1 MRTIQSHMKF
11 ECLVHKIY
19 FKGIFVVL
27 MIHLMLNVGLIKLI
41 KTFNLSNLLLTTLK
55 IQDEPGEGTHSERER
70 CLKSEIKKR
79 EVKKIMNLH
88 FLYLRWACCLLQ
100 PLINE
105 HCQNSGLINYDPPPP
120 PLLLL
125 SRKGLCFLASFD
137 RNRTVLHGIPWL
149 KILII
154 FSYQFHS

>member
-1 MRTIQSHMKF
+1 MKF
-11 ECLVHKIY
+11 ESLVHKIY

-79 EVKKIMNLH
+79 EVKK
-88 FLYLRWACCLLQ
+88 Y
-100 PLINE
+100 NE
-105 HCQNSGLINYDPPPP
+105 SSFPIFA
-120 PLLLL
+120 L
-125 SRKGLCFLASFD
+125 SMLPATTLDK
-137 RNRTVLHGIPWL
+137 
-149 KILII
+149 
-154 FSYQFHS
+154 